1 MVWEGQSIFIL
12 TIHIN
17 LKGVQYLKETESRNL
32 KEEILTV
39 TGRMFLEY
47 GYSGTTFQKIADE
60 LNITKGAITYH
71 FKNKFM
77 IMETFIDDLFS
88 QIKGYVD
95 SFPEE
100 YKNRYW
106 RHCIIY
112 IYAYRKI
119 MSTPKNME
127 LFYHKDQQL
136 IWQNHKLAMIAGIYE
151 EIEKDFHK
159 SYDRKDLQMK
169 AYMDMGVRSRLFE
182 TYQNHPGVFT
192 LDQYCYYH
200 IYLLGILCKL
210 DEMTIQEN
218 IKDAFA
224 FADSHPLDIRSCI
237 FE

>member
-1 MVWEGQSIFIL
+1 MVLAGQSTFIL
-12 TIHIN
+12 TVHLN
-17 LKGVQYLKETESRNL
+17 TKGARYLKETEPRNL
-32 KEEILTV
+32 KEEILNV
-39 TGRMFLEY
+39 TSRMFLEY
-47 GYSGTTFQKIADE
+47 GYSGTTFQKIADK

-88 QIKGYVD
+88 QIKEYID

-106 RHCIIY
+106 RHCVVY

-136 IWQNHKLAMIAGIYE
+136 IWQEHKLTMVAKIYE

-159 SYDRKDLQMK
+159 SFDRTDLLMK
-169 AYMDMGVRSRLFE
+169 AYMDMGARSKLFE
-182 TYQNHPGVFT
+182 TYQRNPEVFT

-200 IYLLGILCKL
+200 IYLLGVLCKL

-218 IKDAFA
+218 IRDAFA
-224 FADSHPLDIRSCI
+224 FANVHTLDIQSVI

>member
-1 MVWEGQSIFIL
+1 MNTDS
-12 TIHIN
+12 
-17 LKGVQYLKETESRNL
+17 
-32 KEEILTV
+32 
-39 TGRMFLEY
+39 
-47 GYSGTTFQKIADE
+47 SGTTFQKIADE

-136 IWQNHKLAMIAGIYE
+136 IWQNHQAGHDRLE
-151 EIEKDFHK
+151 SMKRLKRTSTNPMTEKIC
-159 SYDRKDLQMK
+159 R
-169 AYMDMGVRSRLFE
+169 
-182 TYQNHPGVFT
+182 
-192 LDQYCYYH
+192 
-200 IYLLGILCKL
+200 
-210 DEMTIQEN
+210 
-218 IKDAFA
+218 
-224 FADSHPLDIRSCI
+224 
-237 FE
+237 